1 MLDVKVKEIYFVLGS
16 GVQLFGIVVIDILLM
31 RSIDY
36 GLEIQLWL
44 GLRTLFWLRVSLY
57 LEYLCKKEC
66 LFVYWNLRRPVCGL
80 FGCDQYHLS
89 KRECFV
95 FNAVCLC

>member
-1 MLDVKVKEIYFVLGS
+1 MKRYTCVFGS

-31 RSIDY
+31 QSIRMV
-36 GLEIQLWL
+36 LEVHLWL

-57 LEYLCKKEC
+57 LKIFVKKKCFLC
-66 LFVYWNLRRPVCGL
+66 VYWNLRRPVCGL

-95 FNAVCLC
+95 SMLYICVET